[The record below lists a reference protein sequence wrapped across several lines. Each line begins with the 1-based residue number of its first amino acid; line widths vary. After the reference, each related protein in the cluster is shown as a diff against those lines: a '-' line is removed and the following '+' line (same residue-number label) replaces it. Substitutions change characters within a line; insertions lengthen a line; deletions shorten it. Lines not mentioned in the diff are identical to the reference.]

1 MISKQRGVVAAGLA
15 AAVAAI
21 LSSAAG
27 ADASLVGSKVD
38 NFMLADQSGMG
49 HELYYYTAS
58 PAIVLVT
65 SADGDKV
72 SERAAKALGK
82 VRETFQGKNVQ
93 FMMLDSSLNS
103 KHDAFVGRPGSAELP
118 VLADELQLVGRS
130 LGVTTTGEVFVVETK
145 GWTVAY
151 HGPIDDSFA
160 QKKNKKANLTAALTA
175 VLEGKPVPVAEAAVK
190 GTPVDFPDRQHTA
203 EFAKIDYA
211 TQVAPILADKCV
223 VCHTQGG
230 LGPFAMNSYDIVK
243 GFSPMIREVL
253 RTKRMPP
260 YHSDRHGA
268 VWTDIPSAAITG
280 NRLVWR
286 QFTFSTRAIS
296 EAKMTQRA
304 STSVEYPICAQKTVR
319 IRRRRYSDALF
330 RK

>member
-1 MISKQRGVVAAGLA
+1 
-15 AAVAAI
+15 
-21 LSSAAG
+21 
-27 ADASLVGSKVD
+27 SKVD

-203 EFAKIDYA
+203 EFA

-253 RTKRMPP
+253 RTKRM
-260 YHSDRHGA
+260 
-268 VWTDIPSAAITG
+268 
-280 NRLVWR
+280 
-286 QFTFSTRAIS
+286 
-296 EAKMTQRA
+296 
-304 STSVEYPICAQKTVR
+304 
-319 IRRRRYSDALF
+319 
-330 RK
+330 